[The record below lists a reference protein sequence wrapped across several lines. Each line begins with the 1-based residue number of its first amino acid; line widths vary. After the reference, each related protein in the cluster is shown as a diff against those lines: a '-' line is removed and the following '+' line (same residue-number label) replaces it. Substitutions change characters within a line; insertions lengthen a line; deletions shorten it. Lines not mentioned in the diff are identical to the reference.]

1 VIAKTLLLEAFHAL
15 DQTPHS
21 PHVRK
26 LLRRVEGGVYAR
38 LTAIYRSRRG
48 LNDISV
54 WSEPCSGRNLSREAS
69 GECRISAPS
78 TTGT

>member
-1 VIAKTLLLEAFHAL
+1 LFHRDDVRGADWPVIAKTLLLEAFHAL

-38 LTAIYRSRRG
+38 LTASGLYSR
-48 LNDISV
+48 
-54 WSEPCSGRNLSREAS
+54 
-69 GECRISAPS
+69 
-78 TTGT
+78 